1 MAFVGSSVACLAV
14 ILTAGVA
21 LFPFV
26 LPSSTLPKAS
36 LTAWD
41 ATSSYV
47 TLNVMLYVALIFTP
61 IVIAYTG
68 WAYRVMAGKVT
79 RDYIV
84 ANDKA
89 LY

>member
-1 MAFVGSSVACLAV
+1 M
-14 ILTAGVA
+14 
-21 LFPFV
+21 FPFV
-26 LPSSTLPKAS
+26 LPSSSMPKAS

-61 IVIAYTG
+61 IVLAYTG

-79 RDYIV
+79 RDYV
-84 ANDKA
+84 AANDKA

>member
-1 MAFVGSSVACLAV
+1 FVGSSVACAGV

-26 LPSSTLPKAS
+26 LPSSTQPGAS
-36 LTAWD
+36 LTLWD
-41 ATSSYV
+41 ACSSQL
-47 TLNVMLYVALIFTP
+47 TLNVMLWVALIFTP
-61 IVIAYTG
+61 IVLAYTG

-79 RDYIV
+79 RDYIA
-84 ANDKA
+84 ANDKQ